1 LTAGAALGDV
11 VNRHSGGESVYD
23 EGDADASG
31 RVVVE
36 SFQDLYSSH
45 IIRGFVTFLCTLLTL
60 L

>member
-1 LTAGAALGDV
+1 MTAGAALGDV

-23 EGDADASG
+23 EVDPESSG

-45 IIRGFVTFLCTLLTL
+45 IIRGFATFLCTPLTL